1 MHGAASPRK
10 RRGFFANRALRVARR
25 TERGTFRHVI
35 MPAAWVCGA
44 LGVAV
49 LVVAGAMN
57 LSTGGAVHEA
67 TGVGLGL
74 AALPVVLFFYRI
86 LRGHFCEARN
96 EP

>member
-10 RRGFFANRALRVARR
+10 RRGFFADRALRVARR
-25 TERGTFRHVI
+25 TERDTFRHVI

-57 LSTGGAVHEA
+57 LSTGGAAHEA

-86 LRGHFCEARN
+86 LRGHFCEALN

>member
-25 TERGTFRHVI
+25 TERDTFRHVI
-35 MPAAWVCGA
+35 MPAARVCGA

-86 LRGHFCEARN
+86 LRGHFCGALN

>member
-1 MHGAASPRK
+1 MHGANSPRK
-10 RRGFFANRALRVARR
+10 RRGGFADRALRVARR
-25 TERGTFRHVI
+25 TERDTFRHVI

-49 LVVAGAMN
+49 LLVAGAMN
-57 LSTGGAVHEA
+57 VSTGGAAHEA

-86 LRGHFCEARN
+86 LRGHFCGALN

>member
-1 MHGAASPRK
+1 MHGANSPRK
-10 RRGFFANRALRVARR
+10 RRGCFADRALRVARR
-25 TERGTFRHVI
+25 TERDTFRHVI

-49 LVVAGAMN
+49 FLVAGAMN
-57 LSTGGAVHEA
+57 FSTGGAAHEA

-74 AALPVVLFFYRI
+74 AALPVMLFLYRI
-86 LRGHFCEARN
+86 LRGHFCGALN

>member
-1 MHGAASPRK
+1 
-10 RRGFFANRALRVARR
+10 
-25 TERGTFRHVI
+25 
-35 MPAAWVCGA
+35 

-57 LSTGGAVHEA
+57 LSTGGAAHEA

-86 LRGHFCEARN
+86 LRGHFCEALN